1 MKKLKWIHLLCLMLL
16 ISCGDEAL
24 VQTTQGT
31 NLTATDITTYEVSN
45 KSEAHYN
52 KPPVDILYIID
63 NSGSTLA
70 SSFQSVKSQIQQT
83 ISTIS
88 QEFNYHILFAP
99 LNPGESDSIT
109 GYPVMLSHPDT
120 VTSIASLNVVS
131 GDSLNMFAQAS
142 GNNQEHGFQRAQN
155 LINYNRSNGIFRN
168 NANTIVVMIS
178 NGDDNEAIMNIG
190 GGNIVFD
197 ASKFDTIKRNVQ
209 KFTKK
214 DSTTPGNY
222 VSNPLAAESFRFM
235 SLVAHSSCNFWKQ
248 GTYYKKMSN
257 ELYDYQNF
265 SDSSSKDSHDLCTQ
279 NYSGLF
285 SSVNNSIR
293 QILVGHRY
301 DHWKISSQSASSIQ
315 ESDIT
320 LTRVRE
326 NGTTE
331 NIARNAVNGFQYLG
345 YMYNKNTR
353 YYPDAGEPATGLIVK
368 LNGSARVDYPD
379 YIVAKTVT
387 PTEYFGFVALPRD
400 PDLSTV
406 KVVING
412 VNYGQSSVDGWTYL
426 GWRDVLN
433 TKVPGPSG
441 ASVNPAVNKSGY
453 FLQLNGNAIYSSGNT
468 IQVLYKPKPI

>member
-1 MKKLKWIHLLCLMLL
+1 MKKLKWILLLCLMLL

-31 NLTATDITTYEVSN
+31 NFTATDTTTYEVSN

-88 QEFNYHILFAP
+88 QEFNYHVLFAP
-99 LNPGESDSIT
+99 LNPGASDSIT
-109 GYPVMLSHPDT
+109 GYPVMLSDPDS
-120 VTSIASLNVVS
+120 VPSIASLNIVS
-131 GDSLNMFAQAS
+131 GDNLNMFAQAS
-142 GNNQEHGFQRAQN
+142 GNNVEHGFQRAQN
-155 LINYNRSNGIFRN
+155 LINYNRSNGVFRN
-168 NANTIVVMIS
+168 SANTIIVMIS

-197 ASKFDTIKRNVQ
+197 ASKFGQIKLNFQ
-209 KFTKK
+209 KYTKK
-214 DSTTPGNY
+214 YSSTNS

-235 SLVAHSSCNFWKQ
+235 SLVAHSECNFWKR
-248 GTYYKKMSN
+248 GDNYKRMSN
-257 ELYDYQNF
+257 ELYDYQAF
-265 SDSSSKDSHDLCTQ
+265 TDSSSKDSHDLCTQ

-293 QILVGHRY
+293 QILVHHKY

-315 ESDIT
+315 ESEIT
-320 LTRVRE
+320 LRKVKG
-326 NGTTE
+326 NGSVE
-331 NIARNAVNGFQYLG
+331 NIARSSVNGFQYLG

-353 YYPDAGEPATGLIVK
+353 YSPDAGEPATGLIVK
-368 LNGSARVDYPD
+368 LNGTARVEYPD
-379 YIVAKTVT
+379 YIVATTVT
-387 PTEYFGFVALPRD
+387 PTEYFGYVALPRD

-406 KVVING
+406 TVVING
-412 VNYGQSSVDGWTYL
+412 VNYGQSTVDGWTYL

-441 ASVNPAVNKSGY
+441 ASVNPAVNKSGF
-453 FLQLNGNAIYSSGNT
+453 FLKLNGNAIYSSGNT